1 MHRWCN
7 GNMFAFQ
14 AIALGSIPRRCNPR
28 RCKNM
33 YRFINIMYRFI
44 NIKYIV
50 ILY

>member
-14 AIALGSIPRRCNPR
+14 AIALGSIPR